1 MLYLYDIHDTRDNRS
16 HCDFGSTFAMNQS
29 TDNFPDETLNAT
41 ILEGPAEMADVP
53 EEIRNESRKHKRRRQ
68 LISSLQRISSS
79 PSLARFGRGASS
91 GYRYAGGKGSM
102 SCVSLSTD
110 AFPID
115 DTGVRS
121 PRAREQ
127 HVSPVVLASPHRETV
142 QSVSLARVYSVERD
156 GRASVPLPCEA
167 RLGTLAKQSGIPDG
181 VISRSGKKFHFWNG
195 LPQEIRMSI
204 LRYLSP
210 KEIIRTLSVSKS
222 WHGMCFDGQLWGCLD
237 TSEYYRNIS
246 ADTLEHIITSGG
258 PFIQVLNLKGC
269 VQLLQRWNSRRMV
282 GACRNLEC
290 FSLEGCRIDRI
301 SLHCFLLQNA
311 KLSQINLSGLAG
323 ATNSAMKIIGQNC
336 PRLEYLNV
344 SWCNNIDTKGLR
356 RVVDG
361 CPRLRDLR
369 AGETRGWDDVEIM
382 TELFKRNTLER
393 LILMN
398 CESLN
403 DESLT
408 MLIKGEDPEIDF
420 TTGQAQVP
428 PRNLKHLDL
437 TQCRSI
443 TDEGIKSLSNHV
455 PDLQGLQLSKCWNV
469 TDDSLTHL
477 LPTLSSLTHL
487 DLEEL
492 DELTNTTLQSLI
504 RSPSKKYL
512 SHLGISSCENM
523 GDTGMLPLLRACP
536 RLSSLEMDNTR
547 ISDLVLIEAAEV
559 VRERSMNQNNCIAVK
574 GINGQS
580 KNNTHPRI
588 GLRMDVYDCAN
599 VTWTGIREVLRSN
612 AAVLPASA
620 PPPPAAP
627 APMTTQMPAAN
638 STTNDAIIT
647 TTTNNIT
654 GSDPASSI
662 SNTTNVAVPLSPYP
676 YSSPSSSSS
685 SPPPPPQQ
693 QQQQQQQQQSVPQFP
708 NQIISLKC
716 FYHWLPTVQE
726 HTKRVLRGD
735 FAAAIRLERKWAEWM
750 MLNEEVGAAA
760 AAAAAAGGA
769 GGVGGRRRR
778 RRAREAAMLY
788 ADERAGLGSGDG
800 DEGGIGG
807 SGLGGLVVDSMG
819 RRRRARSGGCG
830 IM

>member
-1 MLYLYDIHDTRDNRS
+1 
-16 HCDFGSTFAMNQS
+16 MNQS
-29 TDNFPDETLNAT
+29 TDNFPDENLNTT
-41 ILEGPAEMADVP
+41 IPEGPAGMADVP
-53 EEIRNESRKHKRRRQ
+53 EEPRDESRKHKRRRQ

-91 GYRYAGGKGSM
+91 GYRYGGGKGSM
-102 SCVSLSTD
+102 SCVSFSTD

-115 DTGVRS
+115 DTGIRS

-127 HVSPVVLASPHRETV
+127 HVSPVVLSSSHCETV
-142 QSVSLARVYSVERD
+142 QSASLARVCSVERD
-156 GRASVPLPCEA
+156 GRASIPLPCEA
-167 RLGTLAKQSGIPDG
+167 RLGTSAKQSGTLDG
-181 VISRSGKKFHFWNG
+181 KVFRSGKKFHFWNG

-210 KEIIRTLSVSKS
+210 KEIIRTSSVCKS
-222 WHGMCFDGQLWGCLD
+222 WHGMCFDGQLWSCLD
-237 TSEYYRNIS
+237 TSDYYRNIS

-282 GACRNLEC
+282 SACRNLEC

-301 SLHCFLLQNA
+301 SLHCFLLQNV

-356 RVVDG
+356 RVIDG

-369 AGETRGWDDVEIM
+369 AGETRGWDDKEIM
-382 TELFKRNTLER
+382 AELFKRNTLER

-398 CESLN
+398 CESLS
-403 DESLT
+403 DEALT

-420 TTGQAQVP
+420 TTGHAQVP
-428 PRNLKHLDL
+428 PRGLKHLDL

-455 PDLQGLQLSKCWNV
+455 PNLQGLQLSKCWNV

-492 DELTNTTLQSLI
+492 DDLTNATLQSLI

-559 VRERSMNQNNCIAVK
+559 VRERCMDQNSGVVFKSMNQ
-574 GINGQS
+574 QS
-580 KNNTHPRI
+580 KNNNLPRI

-612 AAVLPASA
+612 AAVLPAPAPAPA
-620 PPPPAAP
+620 PPTVP
-627 APMTTQMPAAN
+627 APMTNITVTTTERTTIQASATN
-638 STTNDAIIT
+638 TTTNDT
-647 TTTNNIT
+647 TTTTT
-654 GSDPASSI
+654 GSYPASPT
-662 SNTTNVAVPLSPYP
+662 SNTTNAAVPA
-676 YSSPSSSSS
+676 SSHPFSSS
-685 SPPPPPQQ
+685 SPPQPSKSISCSSSPPQQ
-693 QQQQQQQQQSVPQFP
+693 STPQFP

-726 HTKRVLRGD
+726 HNKRVMRGD

-750 MLNEEVGAAA
+750 MLNEEVGAAT
-760 AAAAAAGGA
+760 AAGGA
-769 GGVGGRRRR
+769 GGGGGGGVGGRRRR

-788 ADERAGLGSGDG
+788 ADERAGLGSEGD
-800 DEGGIGG
+800 DGGIGG
-807 SGLGGLVVDSMG
+807 SGLGGLVVDSIG

-830 IM
+830 VM